1 MDRNFY
7 QQKLAEER
15 QREISRELEMH
26 HMLKEAGS
34 NVPFMKRAVWIAL
47 RTALA
52 AMAIIIFILLNF
64 LR

>member
-7 QQKLAEER
+7 QQKLAAEH
-15 QREISRELEMH
+15 QREISRELARR

-34 NVPFMKRAVWIAL
+34 NAPFMKRAVWIAL
-47 RTALA
+47 RA
-52 AMAIIIFILLNF
+52 APVAIAIIIFILLNF

>member
-15 QREISRELEMH
+15 QGEISKELATR
-26 HMLKEAGS
+26 HMLKEAGL
-34 NVPFMKRAVWIAL
+34 NAPFMKRAVWIAS
-47 RTALA
+47 RA
-52 AMAIIIFILLNF
+52 APAAIAIIILILLNF